1 MKLQILVPHY
11 HESADVIKPLLD
23 SIALQQN
30 VDFDEIGVIV
40 CHDGKDIKDFC
51 FTDCLNLV
59 GGNTLPDCYPFKIEQ
74 VSIPHKGVSAARNGA
89 LDASMAD
96 YVMFCDIDDMFYNM
110 CGLWIVFREM
120 ETAEF
125 DSLTSIFVEENRI
138 PKDPKDKNCEEKVP
152 FYINRP
158 LDSTFVHG
166 KIHRRQYLIDKGIR
180 WNDSLTVHEDSY
192 FNILCQ
198 NLSGNVKYCQ
208 TPFYLWKWRD
218 DSVCRH
224 DPKYILKTYNNMLD
238 SNDALVE
245 EFLRREMKD
254 KAMFFCASMV
264 FDAYYTMNKLEW
276 INQENK
282 EYRRNT
288 EQRFAI
294 YFKSRESLWND
305 LSLNE
310 KMKISA
316 AVRNRAVQEGMP
328 MESVTIDDWLKKI
341 KDMAQ

>member
-1 MKLQILVPHY
+1 
-11 HESADVIKPLLD
+11 
-23 SIALQQN
+23 
-30 VDFDEIGVIV
+30 
-40 CHDGKDIKDFC
+40 
-51 FTDCLNLV
+51 
-59 GGNTLPDCYPFKIEQ
+59 
-74 VSIPHKGVSAARNGA
+74 
-89 LDASMAD
+89 
-96 YVMFCDIDDMFYNM
+96 
-110 CGLWIVFREM
+110 
-120 ETAEF
+120 
-125 DSLTSIFVEENRI
+125 
-138 PKDPKDKNCEEKVP
+138 
-152 FYINRP
+152 
-158 LDSTFVHG
+158 
-166 KIHRRQYLIDKGIR
+166 
-180 WNDSLTVHEDSY
+180 
-192 FNILCQ
+192 
-198 NLSGNVKYCQ
+198 
-208 TPFYLWKWRD
+208 
-218 DSVCRH
+218 
-224 DPKYILKTYNNMLD
+224 MLD